1 MLELINKIQ
10 HYNSNDWFYNI
21 LEAIEKSDLMNSGFS
36 EFETYGTYVEKY
48 YKGLYVYRDTNTIR
62 NGKCLFKGLPY
73 EEVLEW
79 LSKDYYAISFEKCDK
94 EILSGALAE
103 NNFIRTLFPP
113 CIHTKALAS
122 FKSCIVNRKNIE

>member
-1 MLELINKIQ
+1 
-10 HYNSNDWFYNI
+10 
-21 LEAIEKSDLMNSGFS
+21 MNSGFS

-113 CIHTKALAS
+113 PCIHTKVLAS